1 MNTKSLAIVV
11 LTLLAALPAA
21 GVRAAGETL
30 PLADAKRVAVAA
42 VAYAREHAAPG
53 GAIAIVDAGGH
64 LVYLERL
71 DGSFPAAA
79 AISAGKA
86 RTAALFR
93 KPTKAFE
100 DLVNDGRTTMV
111 ALPDVTPF
119 TPLQGGVPL
128 ERDGVVVGAIGVS
141 GAASAQQDTEI
152 AEAAARAFAATGAAA
167 VRHVPGSEVRAAFAA
182 NRTVLESPGFRVN
195 PSGRDGPG
203 EAEVHLWDG
212 DIMYVL
218 DGAATLVTGGTV
230 VEPRTVAPGEVRG
243 PRIEGG
249 TARELGPGDVVHVPA
264 GSPHWFRE
272 VRGPFRYYVV
282 KNTDRSAG

>member
-1 MNTKSLAIVV
+1 MNRSPVALLTAAFLAVV
-11 LTLLAALPAA
+11 PAA
-21 GVRAAGETL
+21 VASAAGESIA
-30 PLADAKRVAVAA
+30 LADAKRVADAA
-42 VAYAREHAAPG
+42 VAFAREHAAPG
-53 GAIAIVDAGGH
+53 GAIAIVDSGGH
-64 LVYLERL
+64 VVYLERL

-79 AISAGKA
+79 AISIGKA

-100 DLVNDGRTTMV
+100 DIVNGGRTTMV

-128 ERDGVVVGAIGVS
+128 ERGGIVVGAIGVS

-152 AEAAARAFAATGAAA
+152 AEAAARAFAAARPAA
-167 VRHVPGSEVRAAFAA
+167 VSHVPGADVRAAFAA
-182 NRTVLESPGFRVN
+182 NRTVLEAQGFRVN
-195 PSGRDGPG
+195 PSGRDAPG

-218 DGAATLVTGGTV
+218 EGSATLVTGGSI

-249 TARELGPGDVVHVPA
+249 TARELAAGDVVHVPA
-264 GSPHWFRE
+264 GAPHWFRQ

-282 KNTDRSAG
+282 KDTDRSAG